1 MKSLVLSLTT
11 LFFLTSSLQAQSQKQ
26 LKDALWKDLMAYR
39 ECTLAGDFDK
49 IFSFMPP
56 KMFDVIPRDSLE
68 TSMEAAMNNEMMEV
82 QLTRFDFDPKLKLK
96 IKITGPYYWAKVPY
110 TGAMRLTIKAES
122 GLKAMLIPLLKSQ
135 FGADNVQMEN
145 DSTMQI
151 AFKNKELVA
160 YKDPALPNWS
170 LIEDKRSEPGPAGEQ
185 QKELFKAIIPKE
197 VLKAIDKQ

>member
-1 MKSLVLSLTT
+1 MKTLVLSLIT
-11 LFFLTSSLQAQSQKQ
+11 LFYLTSSLQAQNQKQ
-26 LKDALWKDLMAYR
+26 LRASLWKDLMAYR
-39 ECTLAGDFDK
+39 ECTLAADFDK
-49 IFSFMPP
+49 VFSFMPP

-96 IKITGPYYWAKVPY
+96 IKITGPYYWTKVPY

-160 YKDPALPNWS
+160 YKDPTLPNWS

-185 QKELFKAIIPKE
+185 QKELFKAIIPNE